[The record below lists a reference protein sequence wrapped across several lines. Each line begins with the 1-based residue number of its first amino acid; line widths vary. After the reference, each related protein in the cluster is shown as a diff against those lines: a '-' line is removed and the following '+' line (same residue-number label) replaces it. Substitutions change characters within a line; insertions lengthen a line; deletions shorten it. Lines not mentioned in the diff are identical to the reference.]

1 MQIALCDDNYIQV
14 KCIEDYLRAQKIDVD
29 YYDSGEALVRAYRDG
44 GQRYDAVFLDIE
56 MQPVGGYETANII
69 YDIDDSVLIVFVTSH
84 HQYIKS
90 WFKFPSMW
98 FLDKP
103 VTEKALDE
111 VLKKIIDR
119 LSRYRRAFTFNDSHQ
134 KVRLLCEEILYCEAQ
149 DHDIIIH
156 KKDGTTHTIR
166 LTMKE
171 LVQQL
176 GEDFCRVHASYIVNF
191 QYVTFIGR
199 ENKESRQDI
208 VKLEHCSQPI
218 PVSRTYKPLL
228 HEAFLHFKERE
239 FRG

>member
-1 MQIALCDDNYIQV
+1 MKIALCDDNYIQV
-14 KCIEDYLRAQKIDVD
+14 KFIEDYLRAKKMDVD

-56 MQPVGGYETANII
+56 MQPVGGFETANII
-69 YDIDDSVLIVFVTSH
+69 YDIDDSVLIVFVTNH
-84 HQYIKS
+84 HQFIEE
-90 WFKFPSMW
+90 WFKFNGVW
-98 FLDKP
+98 FLHKP
-103 VTEKALDE
+103 VTEAALE
-111 VLKKIIDR
+111 EAVARLKKILAKR
-119 LSRYRRAFTFNDSHQ
+119 SQVFTFQDSHQ
-134 KVRLLCEEILYCEAQ
+134 GVRLRCDEILYFEAQ

-156 KKDGTTHTIR
+156 KKDGTTHSFR

-208 VKLEHCSQPI
+208 VKLEHCRQPI
-218 PVSRTYKPLL
+218 PVSRTYKPSL
-228 HEAFLHFKERE
+228 HEAFLRFKERE